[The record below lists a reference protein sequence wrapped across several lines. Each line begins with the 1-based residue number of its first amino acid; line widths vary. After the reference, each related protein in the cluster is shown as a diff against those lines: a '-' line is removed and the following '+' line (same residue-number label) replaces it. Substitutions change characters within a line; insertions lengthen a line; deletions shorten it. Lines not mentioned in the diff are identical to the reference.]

1 VEGEVEW
8 KQRRKERPSRKWKE
22 RKSFGKRDR
31 ERNREKAAMT
41 MAGAE
46 MAEAIG
52 WERKRALERFKRCVS
67 EKDRREE
74 LGGENVKV

>member
-1 VEGEVEW
+1 
-8 KQRRKERPSRKWKE
+8 
-22 RKSFGKRDR
+22 
-31 ERNREKAAMT
+31 

-52 WERKRALERFKRCVS
+52 WERKRARERFKRCVS

-74 LGGENVKV
+74 LGGENEKV